1 MLTYAYL
8 IKAKAKATEA
18 KNLFC
23 WFSAKSDSRAEREIL
38 NILEDNGIAVGRG
51 ADYQLPAR
59 TNWFVVDDLPEE
71 STLNDTWCD
80 RYELAEDQ
88 RTWQPKA
95 AGTVDATIPSDVKTT
110 VEVATAD
117 ENVSLENRTPA
128 VRFAVHLISDKYQ
141 THVSKD
147 QHMAASE
154 MSLDEGNIYLQSLL
168 VAKNDAPETAKLSL
182 NAEWKMIQAVKDI
195 FTPDE
200 EHEPRLIAAFMS
212 DWVNTDA
219 GDRNQLVEDWRSG
232 KLQLLKAET
241 TSGADVTTGQDLT
254 VFDGTQFDENSL
266 AEDVVVGGE
275 VGTEEQSQ
283 QSEQPNLIVVATLP
297 FRQRVLAQFI
307 GDGEY
312 LYHVD
317 AGQKNEIVRLEM
329 DTDDAYVQNLLLAAE
344 NVEAFKKAIEHDI
357 HKVVNA
363 VKKVFPVDGKKPEL
377 ATVIQFLTVWFKTDY
392 IDRGILAREWAAG
405 NRISNVQRTDSGT
418 NADGG
423 YVTDRGEN
431 AYHTLDTLDL
441 EIACALLPM
450 DFNHLEIPGSIH
462 RRSKEIVANKEQ
474 PWKSWSSILRN
485 QPGVLSVNRAAI
497 FNLVRIAPENIHLTP
512 VAHLEFVNQTMTAE
526 FNSATE
532 LMPLPAAQ
540 PETETHTAEEHRL
553 PRWAEAGE
561 QQLADEDEA
570 EMQNLPKW
578 ANAAGSQPQ
587 VESLGGGVFS
597 IEGLMGNQQAPA
609 LSVVDQVRQRAV
621 EDKLHHANTEE
632 ATSDVQMEK
641 TDNNEI
647 KANPEVSQSET
658 AVLPVKSADAT
669 GDASAFLNN
678 EPVHHI
684 ETDPLNAFYTHLMV
698 DMETMGNSPH
708 APIVS
713 IGAVFFDPSTG
724 NTGAEFYQVV
734 SLESSMSFGMKP
746 DASTIQWWLK
756 QSSEARSAILVD
768 EAMGLLK
775 TLELL
780 ADYIAENAANGSHA
794 VQLWGNGCSFDNVIL
809 RRAYALTDTPFAVPF
824 WNDRDVRTMVEL
836 GKSVGINPRYD
847 IPFEG
852 DMHNALSDA
861 RHQVKYVSAIWQR
874 LTAN

>member
-51 ADYQLPAR
+51 ADYQLPVR

-71 STLNDTWCD
+71 STLDDTWCD

-88 RTWQPKA
+88 QTWQLKQKQ
-95 AGTVDATIPSDVKTT
+95 DN
-110 VEVATAD
+110 
-117 ENVSLENRTPA
+117 ENLE
-128 VRFAVHLISDKYQ
+128 
-141 THVSKD
+141 
-147 QHMAASE
+147 ASSQQKPE
-154 MSLDEGNIYLQSLL
+154 TSSANVPTS
-168 VAKNDAPETAKLSL
+168 DAPALLRPISRLRLS
-182 NAEWKMIQAVKDI
+182 Q
-195 FTPDE
+195 
-200 EHEPRLIAAFMS
+200 RLIAHLLNDGEEKEISEARHVQIGQMELDENDLYIQNLLLAVANVPAAKELS
-212 DWVNTDA
+212 A
-219 GDRNQLVEDWRSG
+219 HVEWNLANAI
-232 KLQLLKAET
+232 KE
-241 TSGADVTTGQDLT
+241 
-254 VFDGTQFDENSL
+254 VFDREQVYNIASFEEFITEWIAEPKARTQTVQEWVIDKKARIVGDEPTVPPVTP
-266 AEDVVVGGE
+266 E
-275 VGTEEQSQ
+275 
-283 QSEQPNLIVVATLP
+283 LITVATLP
-297 FRQRVLAQFI
+297 LRQRLLAQFI
-307 GDGEY
+307 SDEY
-312 LYHVD
+312 AYHIDTEQKKTIQELELDVD
-317 AGQKNEIVRLEM
+317 NS
-329 DTDDAYVQNLLLAAE
+329 YVQNLLLAAE
-344 NVEAFKKAIEHDI
+344 NVEPFRKAPEIDI
-357 HKVVNA
+357 WKIVSA
-363 VKKVFPVDGKKPEL
+363 LKTIFPVDGKRVDL
-377 ATVIQFLTVWFKTDY
+377 STVIQFFKAWFSTEH
-392 IDRGILAREWAAG
+392 IDRGLLVKEWCKG
-405 NRISNVQRTDSGT
+405 NRVSQIQRTDTGT
-418 NADGG
+418 NAGG
-423 YVTDRGEN
+423 GNKTDRN
-431 AYHTLDTLDL
+431 TDYAHTLDTLDV
-441 EIACALLPM
+441 EIALATLPM
-450 DFNHLEIPGSIH
+450 DFNIYDIPGGVY
-462 RRSKEIVANKEQ
+462 RRAKEIVTKKES
-474 PWKSWSSILRN
+474 PFKEWSEALRKSAGILDY
-485 QPGVLSVNRAAI
+485 SRAAI
-497 FNLVRIAPENIHLTP
+497 FALIRGTSSELVKFPGRLQAYINANLTESNHETPCQETLLAAGHVPEKSWEN
-512 VAHLEFVNQTMTAE
+512 EVNEKVTAE
-526 FNSATE
+526 QKAGVE
-532 LMPLPAAQ
+532 Q
-540 PETETHTAEEHRL
+540 PEI
-553 PRWAEAGE
+553 
-561 QQLADEDEA
+561 
-570 EMQNLPKW
+570 
-578 ANAAGSQPQ
+578 ANMGN
-587 VESLGGGVFS
+587 GVFS
-597 IEGLMGNQQAPA
+597 IDGLMGNQQAPA

-621 EDKLHHANTEE
+621 ENKLHNTNTEE
-632 ATSDVQMEK
+632 ATSNVQMEE

-669 GDASAFLNN
+669 GDASASLNN

-698 DMETMGNSPH
+698 DMETMGNSPD

-768 EAMGLLK
+768 EAMGLLE

-780 ADYIAENAANGSHA
+780 ADFIAENAANGSHT

-836 GKSVGINPRYD
+836 GKSVGINPRFD

>member
-51 ADYQLPAR
+51 ADYQLPVR

-71 STLNDTWCD
+71 STLDDTWCD

-88 RTWQPKA
+88 QTWQLKQKP
-95 AGTVDATIPSDVKTT
+95 DN
-110 VEVATAD
+110 
-117 ENVSLENRTPA
+117 ENQE
-128 VRFAVHLISDKYQ
+128 
-141 THVSKD
+141 
-147 QHMAASE
+147 ASSQQKPE
-154 MSLDEGNIYLQSLL
+154 TSSANEPTS
-168 VAKNDAPETAKLSL
+168 DAPALLRPISRLRLS
-182 NAEWKMIQAVKDI
+182 Q
-195 FTPDE
+195 
-200 EHEPRLIAAFMS
+200 RLIAHLLNDGEEKEISEA
-212 DWVNTDA
+212 
-219 GDRNQLVEDWRSG
+219 RHVEIGQMELDDND
-232 KLQLLKAET
+232 LYIQNLLLAVANVPAAKELSAHVEWNL
-241 TSGADVTTGQDLT
+241 ANAIKE
-254 VFDGTQFDENSL
+254 VFDREQVYTVASFEEFITEWITEPKMRTQTVQEWINDKKARIVGDEPTVPPVTP
-266 AEDVVVGGE
+266 E
-275 VGTEEQSQ
+275 
-283 QSEQPNLIVVATLP
+283 LITVATLP
-297 FRQRVLAQFI
+297 LRQRLLAQFI
-307 GDGEY
+307 SEEY
-312 LYHVD
+312 AYHIDTEQKKTIQELELDVD
-317 AGQKNEIVRLEM
+317 NS
-329 DTDDAYVQNLLLAAE
+329 YVQNLLLAAE
-344 NVEAFKKAIEHDI
+344 NVEPFRKAPEIDI
-357 HKVVNA
+357 WKIVSA
-363 VKKVFPVDGKKPEL
+363 LKTIFPVDGKRVDL
-377 ATVIQFLTVWFKTDY
+377 STVIQFFKAWFSTEH
-392 IDRGILAREWAAG
+392 IDRGLLVKEWCKG
-405 NRISNVQRTDSGT
+405 NRVSQIQRTDVKT
-418 NADGG
+418 NAGG
-423 YVTDRGEN
+423 GNKTDRN
-431 AYHTLDTLDL
+431 TDYVHTLDTLDV
-441 EIACALLPM
+441 EIALATLPM
-450 DFNHLEIPGSIH
+450 DFNIYDIPGGVY
-462 RRSKEIVANKEQ
+462 RRAKEIVSKKES
-474 PWKSWSSILRN
+474 PFSEWSEALRKTAGILDY
-485 QPGVLSVNRAAI
+485 SRAAI
-497 FNLVRIAPENIHLTP
+497 FALIRGTSSELVNFPGRLRAYINANLTENDHANPSEETLAAAGHVPEKSWENEINEK
-512 VAHLEFVNQTMTAE
+512 VTAE
-526 FNSATE
+526 QNAVVE
-532 LMPLPAAQ
+532 Q
-540 PETETHTAEEHRL
+540 PEI
-553 PRWAEAGE
+553 
-561 QQLADEDEA
+561 
-570 EMQNLPKW
+570 
-578 ANAAGSQPQ
+578 ANMGN
-587 VESLGGGVFS
+587 GVFS
-597 IEGLMGNQQAPA
+597 IDGLMGNQSEPA

-621 EDKLHHANTEE
+621 EEKLHQDTTEE
-632 ATSDVQMEK
+632 TTSDVQMEE

-647 KANPEVSQSET
+647 KANPEVSQSEA

-669 GDASAFLNN
+669 GDASASLNN

-684 ETDPLNAFYTHLMV
+684 DTDPLNAFYTHLMV
-698 DMETMGNSPH
+698 DMETMGNSPD

-768 EAMGLLK
+768 EAMGLRE

-780 ADYIAENAANGSHA
+780 ADFIAENSANGSHT